1 MSDNDHI
8 NVTCF
13 GDILPHIIRCMSVTV
28 PPQGTNCIESA
39 EYKKILKKTNEV
51 LKKNGFPSLADDDE
65 KMLAVATS
73 LKLARDSYSS
83 LIKSVVVLIPFIVAW
98 VAKGGGFTLE
108 YWGLFGAILLV
119 SRDFT
124 FFQDM
129 SSHEAA
135 AAVLERRIK

>member
-1 MSDNDHI
+1 M
-8 NVTCF
+8 NVTIPRHDTK
-13 GDILPHIIRCMSVTV
+13 GAEII
-28 PPQGTNCIESA
+28 
-39 EYKKILKKTNEV
+39 KKTDGV
-51 LKKNGFPSLADDDE
+51 LEKYGLPSLADDDE

-73 LKLARDSYSS
+73 LKLKRDSYSS
-83 LIKSVVVLIPFIVAW
+83 LIKSVVVVIPLIVAW

-124 FFQDM
+124 FFQDK

-135 AAVLERRIK
+135 AAVLERRIN

>member
-1 MSDNDHI
+1 M
-8 NVTCF
+8 TCF
-13 GDILPHIIRCMSVTV
+13 GNIIPHIIRHMNVTI
-28 PPQGTNCIESA
+28 PRHDTKGA
-39 EYKKILKKTNEV
+39 EIIKKTDGV
-51 LKKNGFPSLADDDE
+51 LEKYGLPSLADDDE

-73 LKLARDSYSS
+73 LKLKRDSYSS
-83 LIKSVVVLIPFIVAW
+83 LIKSVVVVIPLIVAW

-124 FFQDM
+124 FFQDK

-135 AAVLERRIK
+135 AAVLERRIN

>member
-1 MSDNDHI
+1 M
-8 NVTCF
+8 TCF
-13 GDILPHIIRCMSVTV
+13 GNILPHIIRHMNVTI
-28 PPQGTNCIESA
+28 PRQDTKGA
-39 EYKKILKKTNEV
+39 EIIKKTDGV
-51 LKKNGFPSLADDDE
+51 LEKYGLPSLADDDE

-73 LKLARDSYSS
+73 LKLKRDSYSS
-83 LIKSVVVLIPFIVAW
+83 LIKSVVVVIPLIVAW

-124 FFQDM
+124 FFQDK

>member
-1 MSDNDHI
+1 M
-8 NVTCF
+8 NVTIPRQDTK
-13 GDILPHIIRCMSVTV
+13 GAEII
-28 PPQGTNCIESA
+28 
-39 EYKKILKKTNEV
+39 KKTDGV
-51 LKKNGFPSLADDDE
+51 LEKYGLPSLAGDDE

-73 LKLARDSYSS
+73 LKLKRDSYSS
-83 LIKSVVVLIPFIVAW
+83 LIKSVVVVIPLIVAW

-124 FFQDM
+124 FFQDK

-135 AAVLERRIK
+135 AAVLERRIN